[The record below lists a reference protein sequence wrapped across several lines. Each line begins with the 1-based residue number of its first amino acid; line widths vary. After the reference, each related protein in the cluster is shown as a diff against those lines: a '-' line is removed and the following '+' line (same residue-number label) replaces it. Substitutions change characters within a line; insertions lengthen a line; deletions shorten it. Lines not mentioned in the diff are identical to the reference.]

1 MIAHGFVRLI
11 KQHYRDMEISRVLT
25 RRPLT
30 SLADFPLADAL
41 TNSLDELIDNS
52 DLIVECS
59 GDVFHGTSVIE
70 RAFEA
75 GLPVVTVNAELQVT
89 TGSYLAGRGFITE
102 AEGDQPGS
110 LAALREEALQMGFQ
124 PLVYGNMKGYLN
136 HDPSLEDMTYW
147 AQRQG
152 ISVDQ
157 TTSFTDGTKVQ
168 IEQVIIGNG
177 LGATITRQGMEG
189 LASTSLDDSAS
200 LLAMMAERAG
210 QPIVDYVIPSG
221 YPAGGVFLVGRHD
234 ENQARAIEYFK
245 LGRGP
250 FYTLLRPF
258 HLCSLEVG
266 KTVRR
271 VLAGGGVLLNNSTDR
286 LWRRCHRQARDEGGR
301 ADRAGHRW
309 LPVPWRGDQARPAP
323 RPRADRPAAQDGSKA
338 RRGAR
343 PVDHLR
349 RRRHPPEPGAGH
361 RHGAAQAL
369 DRRHARCLADASQRH
384 GDARPRRLS
393 IFLPHQSRRA
403 RRHNDGAATTHSP
416 GQSRKAAVGRQRPN
430 TDRTGFP
437 LRLRALRRTAC
448 GLSAKELAGKP
459 APAHLDAQVLRIDQ

>member
-11 KQHYRDMEISRVLT
+11 KQHYQDMQISRVLT
-25 RRPLT
+25 RRPLST
-30 SLADFPLADAL
+30 MTDFPLADVL

-59 GDVFHGTSVIE
+59 GDVFHGTAVIE

-75 GLPVVTVNAELQVT
+75 GLKVVTVNAELQVT
-89 TGSYLAGRGFITE
+89 TGSYLAGKGFLTE

-110 LAALREEALQMGFQ
+110 LAALREDALQMGFQ
-124 PLVYGNMKGYLN
+124 PLVYGNMKGFLN
-136 HDPSLEDMTYW
+136 HDPSPEDMAYW
-147 AQRQG
+147 ANRQG

-189 LASTSLDDSAS
+189 LASTNLDDSAS
-200 LLAMMAERAG
+200 LLGMMAERVG

-234 ENQARAIEYFK
+234 EDQARAIEYFK

-250 FYTLLRPF
+250 FYTLVRPF

-271 VLAGGGVLLNNSTDR
+271 VLSGGGVLLNNSTEPTLGVAAIAKR
-286 LWRRCHRQARDEGGR
+286 AMKPGELIERGIGGFQFRGEAIKLAQHPDHVPIGLLRKTALKR
-301 ADRAGHRW
+301 A
-309 LPVPWRGDQARPAP
+309 V
-323 RPRADRPAAQDGSKA
+323 
-338 RRGAR
+338 
-343 PVDHLR
+343 
-349 RRRHPPEPGAGH
+349 EPGQIITFDDIDILPS
-361 RHGAAQAL
+361 RAL
-369 DRRHARCLADASQRH
+369 DIVMEQRKPRLVEVESKSEGWTAPCINTMGMLAL
-384 GDARPRRLS
+384 G
-393 IFLPHQSRRA
+393 
-403 RRHNDGAATTHSP
+403 G
-416 GQSRKAAVGRQRPN
+416 
-430 TDRTGFP
+430 
-437 LRLRALRRTAC
+437 
-448 GLSAKELAGKP
+448 
-459 APAHLDAQVLRIDQ
+459 

>member
-11 KQHYRDMEISRVLT
+11 KQHYQDMQISRVLT
-25 RRPLT
+25 RRPLST
-30 SLADFPLADAL
+30 MTDFPLADVL

-59 GDVFHGTSVIE
+59 GDVFHGTAVIE

-75 GLPVVTVNAELQVT
+75 GLKVVTVNAELQVT
-89 TGSYLAGRGFITE
+89 TGSYLAGKGFLTE

-110 LAALREEALQMGFQ
+110 LAALREDALQMGFQ

-136 HDPSLEDMTYW
+136 HDPSPEDMAYW
-147 AQRQG
+147 ANRQG

-189 LASTSLDDSAS
+189 LASTNLDDSAS
-200 LLAMMAERAG
+200 LLGMMAERVG

-234 ENQARAIEYFK
+234 EDQARAIEYFK

-250 FYTLLRPF
+250 FYTLVRPF

-271 VLAGGGVLLNNSTDR
+271 VLSGGGVLLNNSTEPTLGVAAIAKR
-286 LWRRCHRQARDEGGR
+286 AMKPGELIERGIGGFQFRGEAIKLAQHPDHVPIGLLRKTALKR
-301 ADRAGHRW
+301 A
-309 LPVPWRGDQARPAP
+309 V
-323 RPRADRPAAQDGSKA
+323 
-338 RRGAR
+338 
-343 PVDHLR
+343 
-349 RRRHPPEPGAGH
+349 EPGQIITFDDIDILPS
-361 RHGAAQAL
+361 RAL
-369 DRRHARCLADASQRH
+369 DIVMEQRKPRLVEGESKSEGWTAPCINTMGMLAL
-384 GDARPRRLS
+384 G
-393 IFLPHQSRRA
+393 
-403 RRHNDGAATTHSP
+403 G
-416 GQSRKAAVGRQRPN
+416 
-430 TDRTGFP
+430 
-437 LRLRALRRTAC
+437 
-448 GLSAKELAGKP
+448 
-459 APAHLDAQVLRIDQ
+459 

>member
-11 KQHYRDMEISRVLT
+11 KQHYQDMQISRVLT
-25 RRPLT
+25 RRPLST
-30 SLADFPLADAL
+30 MTDFPLADVL

-59 GDVFHGTSVIE
+59 GDVFHGTAVIE

-75 GLPVVTVNAELQVT
+75 GLKVVTVNAELQVT
-89 TGSYLAGRGFITE
+89 TGSYLAGKGFLTE

-110 LAALREEALQMGFQ
+110 LAALREDALQMGFQ

-136 HDPSLEDMTYW
+136 HDPSPEDMAYW
-147 AQRQG
+147 ANRQG

-189 LASTSLDDSAS
+189 LASTNLDDSAS
-200 LLAMMAERAG
+200 LLGMMAERVG

-234 ENQARAIEYFK
+234 DDQARAIEYFK

-250 FYTLLRPF
+250 FYTLVRPF

-271 VLAGGGVLLNNSTDR
+271 VLSGGGVLLNNSTEPTLGVAAIAKR
-286 LWRRCHRQARDEGGR
+286 AMKPGELIERGIGGFQFRGEAIKLAQHPDHVPIGLLRKTALKR
-301 ADRAGHRW
+301 A
-309 LPVPWRGDQARPAP
+309 V
-323 RPRADRPAAQDGSKA
+323 
-338 RRGAR
+338 
-343 PVDHLR
+343 
-349 RRRHPPEPGAGH
+349 EPGQIITFDDIDILPS
-361 RHGAAQAL
+361 RAL
-369 DRRHARCLADASQRH
+369 DIVMEQRKPRLVEVESKSEGWTAPCINTMGMLAL
-384 GDARPRRLS
+384 G
-393 IFLPHQSRRA
+393 
-403 RRHNDGAATTHSP
+403 G
-416 GQSRKAAVGRQRPN
+416 
-430 TDRTGFP
+430 
-437 LRLRALRRTAC
+437 
-448 GLSAKELAGKP
+448 
-459 APAHLDAQVLRIDQ
+459 

>member
-124 PLVYGNMKGYLN
+124 PLVYGNMKGFLN

-147 AQRQG
+147 AHRQG

-271 VLAGGGVLLNNSTDR
+271 VLAGGGVLLNNSTEPTLGVGAIAKRAMKAGELIERGIGGFQFRGEAIKLAQHPDHVPIGLLRKTALKRAVEPGQLITFDDVDILPSRALDIVMAQRKR
-286 LWRRCHRQARDEGGR
+286 LIEGT
-301 ADRAGHRW
+301 
-309 LPVPWRGDQARPAP
+309 
-323 RPRADRPAAQDGSKA
+323 PAAWQT
-338 RRGAR
+338 
-343 PVDHLR
+343 
-349 RRRHPPEPGAGH
+349 PPSAMGML
-361 RHGAAQAL
+361 AL
-369 DRRHARCLADASQRH
+369 
-384 GDARPRRLS
+384 G
-393 IFLPHQSRRA
+393 
-403 RRHNDGAATTHSP
+403 G
-416 GQSRKAAVGRQRPN
+416 
-430 TDRTGFP
+430 
-437 LRLRALRRTAC
+437 
-448 GLSAKELAGKP
+448 
-459 APAHLDAQVLRIDQ
+459 

>member
-1 MIAHGFVRLI
+1 MPIEWIQFMPTSEIKKIGVSGTGMIARGFVRLI
-11 KQHYRDMEISRVLT
+11 KKHYPDMEISRVLT
-25 RRPLT
+25 RRPLST
-30 SLADFPLADAL
+30 MADFPLADVL
-41 TNSLDELIDNS
+41 TNSLDELIDHS

-75 GLPVVTVNAELQVT
+75 GLQVVTVNAELQVT
-89 TGSYLAGRGFITE
+89 TGSFLAGRGFLTE

-110 LAALREEALQMGFQ
+110 LAALHEDALQMGFQ

-136 HDPSLEDMTYW
+136 HDPSPEDMAYW
-147 AQRQG
+147 ANRQG

-189 LASTSLDDSAS
+189 LASTNLDDSAS
-200 LLAMMAERAG
+200 LLGMMAERAG

-234 ENQARAIEYFK
+234 EDQAQAIEYFK

-250 FYTLLRPF
+250 FYTLVRPF

-271 VLAGGGVLLNNSTDR
+271 VLNGGGVLLNNSTEPTLGVAAIAKR
-286 LWRRCHRQARDEGGR
+286 AMKPGELIERGIGGFQFRGEAIKLAEHPDHVPIGLLRKTALKR
-301 ADRAGHRW
+301 AVEPGQIITFDDIDILPSRALDIVLEQRK
-309 LPVPWRGDQARPAP
+309 P
-323 RPRADRPAAQDGSKA
+323 RMMTQVESKA
-338 RRGAR
+338 SDWTA
-343 PVDHLR
+343 
-349 RRRHPPEPGAGH
+349 PGISTMGM
-361 RHGAAQAL
+361 
-369 DRRHARCLADASQRH
+369 LAF
-384 GDARPRRLS
+384 G
-393 IFLPHQSRRA
+393 
-403 RRHNDGAATTHSP
+403 G
-416 GQSRKAAVGRQRPN
+416 
-430 TDRTGFP
+430 
-437 LRLRALRRTAC
+437 
-448 GLSAKELAGKP
+448 
-459 APAHLDAQVLRIDQ
+459 

>member
-1 MIAHGFVRLI
+1 MPTPEIKKIGVSGTGMIAHGFVRLI
-11 KQHYRDMEISRVLT
+11 AKHYPDMEISRVLT
-25 RRPLT
+25 RRPL
-30 SLADFPLADAL
+30 SSMADFPLADQL
-41 TNSLDELIDNS
+41 TNSLDELIDHS

-110 LAALREEALQMGFQ
+110 LAALREDALQMGFQ

-136 HDPSLEDMTYW
+136 HDPSPEDMVYW
-147 AQRQG
+147 ANRQG

-189 LASTSLDDSAS
+189 LASTNLDDSAS
-200 LLAMMAERAG
+200 LLGMMAERAG
-210 QPIVDYVIPSG
+210 LPIVDYVIPSG
-221 YPAGGVFLVGRHD
+221 YPAGGVFLVGKHD
-234 ENQARAIEYFK
+234 EEQARAIEYFK

-250 FYTLLRPF
+250 FYTLMRPF

-271 VLAGGGVLLNNSTDR
+271 VLSGGGVLLNNSTEPTLGVAAIAKR
-286 LWRRCHRQARDEGGR
+286 AMKPGELIERGIGGFQFRGEAIKLAQHPDHVPIGLLRKTALKR
-301 ADRAGHRW
+301 A
-309 LPVPWRGDQARPAP
+309 V
-323 RPRADRPAAQDGSKA
+323 
-338 RRGAR
+338 
-343 PVDHLR
+343 
-349 RRRHPPEPGAGH
+349 EPGQIITFDDIDILPS
-361 RHGAAQAL
+361 RAL
-369 DRRHARCLADASQRH
+369 DIVMEQRN
-384 GDARPRRLS
+384 PRL
-393 IFLPHQSRRA
+393 
-403 RRHNDGAATTHSP
+403 TE
-416 GQSRKAAVGRQRPN
+416 V
-430 TDRTGFP
+430 
-437 LRLRALRRTAC
+437 
-448 GLSAKELAGKP
+448 EGKP
-459 APAHLDAQVLRIDQ
+459 SDWTAPGINTMGMLAFGG